1 MKLVLSYLLLALTA
15 TSVFSQYNWDK
26 GYFINNKGE
35 RTECLIR
42 RLDGAYNPK
51 KIEYK
56 LNETSNPV
64 VLGILDVSEFGIIGE
79 ERFIRATVNIDRSS
93 SDLNKASASR
103 NPDWSNE
110 TLFLK
115 PLITGE
121 ANLYV
126 YKEDGLTRFFFN
138 NRSSEIEQLVY
149 KAYFPYPN
157 QVAYNKSYLEQ
168 LQRTLSC
175 DKMPQ
180 KIDVPYQAKPLENLF
195 KRYNE
200 CMGVVPTEAGDAK
213 KAPVTA
219 NINLRPGIN
228 YSTLAVTAKV
238 GAGQRFTGNFRSKP
252 TFRAGVELE
261 IFPSFN
267 NRNKRWSILFEPN
280 YRNYQDE
287 FTENDRT
294 YTAKYSSIEIPLG
307 LRRYFYLANNKAIF
321 LNINIVY
328 DYPSNKSGG
337 QIPSNFITNAVFDY
351 QIVNSGA
358 VYAAGLGFSAKRI
371 FGEVRLYSNRN
382 PTRGSTTFDSDF
394 ANAALVLGYR
404 LLK

>member
-1 MKLVLSYLLLALTA
+1 MKLVLSCVLLALTA
-15 TSVFSQYNWDK
+15 TSAFSQYNWDK
-26 GYFINNKGE
+26 GYFVNNNGE

-56 LNETSNPV
+56 LNETSSPV

-93 SDLNKASASR
+93 SDLNRATVSR

-138 NRSSEIEQLVY
+138 TLTTEIEQLIY

-157 QVAYNKSYLEQ
+157 QVAYNKTYLEQ

-180 KIDVPYQAKPLENLF
+180 KIDVSYQAKPLENLF

-200 CMGVVPTEAGDAK
+200 CMGVVPTEAGDERN
-213 KAPVTA
+213 APVTA
-219 NINLRPGIN
+219 NVNFRPGIN
-228 YSTLAVTAKV
+228 YSTLSVTAKV
-238 GAGQRFTGNFRSKP
+238 GSGQMFTGNFRSKP
-252 TFRAGVELE
+252 TFRVGVELE

-267 NRNKRWSILFEPN
+267 NRNKRWSILLEPN

-294 YTAKYSSIEIPLG
+294 YTAEYSSIEIPLG
-307 LRRYFYLANNKAIF
+307 LRRYFYLANNKALF
-321 LNINIVY
+321 LNIKGI
-328 DYPSNKSGG
+328 SK
-337 QIPSNFITNAVFDY
+337 
-351 QIVNSGA
+351 
-358 VYAAGLGFSAKRI
+358 
-371 FGEVRLYSNRN
+371 N
-382 PTRGSTTFDSDF
+382 PTKL
-394 ANAALVLGYR
+394 A
-404 LLK
+404 